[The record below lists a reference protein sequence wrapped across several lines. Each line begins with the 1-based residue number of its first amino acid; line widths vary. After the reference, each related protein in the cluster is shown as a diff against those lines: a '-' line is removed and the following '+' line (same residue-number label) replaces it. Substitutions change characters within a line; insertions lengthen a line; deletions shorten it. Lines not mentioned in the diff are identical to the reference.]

1 MFLESRK
8 INHHGWHYFS
18 EIVRNKKCG
27 SHKCQMLAPADSN
40 FVAFSFV
47 TWFSSDLINYFYT
60 IHTDHIFNRILT
72 RRAGIFSRTL
82 PHDWSVADKHCQPYI
97 FKNESG
103 ADESYFCKMFVIQ
116 LRALGLLLADGAP
129 SVGRGKNFDASNKF
143 LGKKTIFGQKATFR
157 PNVKTAVSP

>member
-1 MFLESRK
+1 
-8 INHHGWHYFS
+8 
-18 EIVRNKKCG
+18 
-27 SHKCQMLAPADSN
+27 MLAPADSN

-47 TWFSSDLINYFYT
+47 TWFSSDLISYFYT
-60 IHTDHIFNRILT
+60 IHTDYIFNRILT

-103 ADESYFCKMFVIQ
+103 ADESYFCKMLVIQ

-157 PNVKTAVSP
+157 LAHRYATFLCSWDDSLVGQLTTFRPNVKTAVSP